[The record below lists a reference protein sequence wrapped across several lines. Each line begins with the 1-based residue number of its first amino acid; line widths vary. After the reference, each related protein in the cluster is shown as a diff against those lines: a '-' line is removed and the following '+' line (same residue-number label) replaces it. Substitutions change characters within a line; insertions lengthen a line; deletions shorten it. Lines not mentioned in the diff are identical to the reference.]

1 MVQPGD
7 EHRDTQRASV
17 ARAMLLDDAAAL
29 ADYLGQMLP
38 RQPSPALPPDAR
50 NATPRLAAV
59 LVPLYARETRPHLL
73 FTRRSPRLTA
83 HSGEISFPGG
93 SHDAADVTL
102 ATTAL
107 REAQEEI
114 GLAPESVSVLGAL
127 APVFTVVSNF
137 LITPIVGWL
146 GATPAPLV
154 PNPAE
159 VDEVIEAPL
168 ADLADPAIFHAEEWV
183 RNGRPHLVYF
193 YDLGPYRIW
202 GATARVLRD
211 LLTLLPEDE
220 RD

>member
-1 MVQPGD
+1 MGQPSD
-7 EHRDTQRASV
+7 EQRHGQHASL
-17 ARAMLLDDAAAL
+17 ARAALLDDAVAL
-29 ADYLGQMLP
+29 AEYLGQLLP
-38 RQPSPALPPDAR
+38 LRILPDVPPDAR
-50 NATPRLAAV
+50 DATPRLAAV
-59 LVPLYARETRPHLL
+59 LVPLYARDGRPHLL
-73 FTRRSPRLTA
+73 FTRRSPQLTS

-93 SHDAADVTL
+93 SHDATDRTL

-107 REAQEEI
+107 REAHEEI
-114 GLAPESVSVLGAL
+114 GLAPESVSVLGSL

-159 VDEVIEAPL
+159 VVEVIEAPL
-168 ADLADPAIFHAEEWV
+168 ADLADPSIFHAEEWI
-183 RNGRPHLVYF
+183 RNGRPHPVYF

-211 LLTLLPEDE
+211 LLELLPGDE
-220 RD
+220 HG